1 MLTAEIHRTPY
12 LERQRGVRRLEKR
25 ERELRRLRHR
35 YMKRRRERARRGKY
49 LAILACAGLASA
61 CLFLAWTAESRFC
74 LCHGSGR
81 WNSAW
86 NGKTEPV
93 KKRTEG
99 GERKERADGRG
110 EEEEQEKG
118 RTRTR
123 FGIVFRLED
132 GELIL
137 YRERQ
142 EAE

>member
-1 MLTAEIHRTPY
+1 MH
-12 LERQRGVRRLEKR
+12 
-25 ERELRRLRHR
+25 RHR

-61 CLFLAWTAESRFC
+61 CLFLALDSREQILSLSRERKVEFC
-74 LCHGSGR
+74 LEREDGTGEK
-81 WNSAW
+81 
-86 NGKTEPV
+86 NGQRE
-93 KKRTEG
+93 
-99 GERKERADGRG
+99 EREKERADGRG

>member
-1 MLTAEIHRTPY
+1 
-12 LERQRGVRRLEKR
+12 
-25 ERELRRLRHR
+25 
-35 YMKRRRERARRGKY
+35 MKRRRERARRGKY

-61 CLFLAWTAESRFC
+61 CLFLALDSREKILSLSRERKVEFC
-74 LCHGSGR
+74 LEREDGTGEK
-81 WNSAW
+81 
-86 NGKTEPV
+86 NGQRE
-93 KKRTEG
+93 
-99 GERKERADGRG
+99 ERADGRR

>member
-1 MLTAEIHRTPY
+1 
-12 LERQRGVRRLEKR
+12 
-25 ERELRRLRHR
+25 
-35 YMKRRRERARRGKY
+35 MKRRRERARRGKY
-49 LAILACAGLASA
+49 LAILACAGLASV
-61 CLFLAWTAESRFC
+61 CLFLALDSREQILSLSRERKVEFC
-74 LCHGSGR
+74 LEREDGTGEK
-81 WNSAW
+81 
-86 NGKTEPV
+86 NGQRE
-93 KKRTEG
+93 
-99 GERKERADGRG
+99 EREKERADGRG

>member
-1 MLTAEIHRTPY
+1 MKKTD
-12 LERQRGVRRLEKR
+12 RGRREKKR
-25 ERELRRLRHR
+25 EQ
-35 YMKRRRERARRGKY
+35 
-49 LAILACAGLASA
+49 
-61 CLFLAWTAESRFC
+61 T
-74 LCHGSGR
+74 
-81 WNSAW
+81 
-86 NGKTEPV
+86 
-93 KKRTEG
+93 G
-99 GERKERADGRG
+99 GG